1 MLGVGLGVLMSTLD
15 SSIVNI
21 SLPTLVQELDTTFA
35 TIQWVV
41 LSYLLVITSLMLSV
55 ARLGDMYGKKK
66 LYNIGLVLFTL
77 GSLLCGLSPSVGWL
91 IGFRALQGTGAV
103 TMTAL
108 GSAIITEVF
117 PSSERGRALGIIGSI
132 VSIGIALGPSLGGV
146 LIGTVGWRAVFLV
159 NVPLGLLAAV
169 IVFKVVPP
177 LAPGERGQRFDVAG
191 AAILFLMLGGYAL
204 GMTLGQDMGFDSRP
218 VLALLAVAGVGL
230 VAFLS
235 VQTRSSHPMIDLSL
249 FRNILFGVNLLMA
262 TLVFIVVAGQFLFPF
277 FLQLVQGYSVQQAGL
292 LIGVFPLMMGIV
304 APISGALS
312 DRFGSRVISLIGLIS
327 IATACVLVSTLHE
340 GVGLAGFALRLV
352 PLGIG
357 VGMFNSP
364 NNSAVMGAA
373 PRNRLGIASGLLA
386 LSRTLGQT
394 TGIPLMGAI
403 FSSLVLARAGLPAG
417 ADVTAAPAAAL
428 VAGLAGTYRIAAGFI
443 LASTILAVFALW
455 FDRRSAIRPDAAP
468 QTAAAPPLPAGEAPA
483 APPVLLRDPDR

>member
-21 SLPTLVQELDTTFA
+21 SLPTLVEELDTTFA

-55 ARLGDMYGKKK
+55 ARLGDMFGKKK

-77 GSLLCGLSPSVGWL
+77 GSLLCGLSPGVGWL

-103 TMTAL
+103 MMTAL

-117 PSSERGRALGIIGSI
+117 PSSERGRALGIVGGI
-132 VSIGIALGPSLGGV
+132 VSIGIALGPSLGGL
-146 LIGTVGWRAVFLV
+146 LIGTVGWRAMFLV
-159 NVPLGLLAAV
+159 NVPIGLLAAA

-177 LAPGERGQRFDVAG
+177 LAPGEPGQRFDIAG
-191 AAILFLMLGGYAL
+191 AAILFVMLGGYAL
-204 GMTLGQDMGFDSRP
+204 GMTLGQDLGFHSRL
-218 VLALLAVAGVGL
+218 VLALLTAAGVGL
-230 VAFLS
+230 VAFLI
-235 VQTRSSHPMIDLSL
+235 VQIRSPYPMIDLSL
-249 FRNILFGVNLLMA
+249 FRNVLFGVNLLMGL
-262 TLVFIVVAGQFLFPF
+262 LVFIVIAGQFLFPF
-277 FLQLVQGYSVQQAGL
+277 FLQLVKGYSVQQAGL
-292 LIGVFPLMMGIV
+292 LIGVFPLMMGVV

-312 DRFGSRVISLIGLIS
+312 DRFGSRVITLIGLIS

-340 GVGLAGFALRLV
+340 DVGLGGFALRLV

-364 NNSAVMGAA
+364 NNSAVMGTA

-394 TGIPLMGAI
+394 TGLPLMGAI
-403 FSSLVLARAGLPAG
+403 FSSLVLAQAGLPAG

-443 LASTILAVFALW
+443 FTSTTLAAFALW
-455 FDRRSAIRPDAAP
+455 FDRRRAAHP
-468 QTAAAPPLPAGEAPA
+468 ADHAQTAAVPPSPPGEAPA
-483 APPVLLRDPDR
+483 APPMLLHDPDR